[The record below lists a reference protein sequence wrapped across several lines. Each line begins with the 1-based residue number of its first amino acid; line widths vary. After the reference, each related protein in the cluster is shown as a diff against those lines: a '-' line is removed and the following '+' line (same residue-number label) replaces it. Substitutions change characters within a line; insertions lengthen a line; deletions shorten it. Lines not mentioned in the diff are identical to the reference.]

1 MRTTPTARF
10 ITRSTAATRVCPAE
24 ALSSTAIDASLHPI
38 PALSATTHII
48 ARRLSGTVWSASND
62 LTIVA
67 DPDLK
72 LKITELNYNPY
83 APTSGSFT
91 AQDFEFIELQNTG
104 TATVNLNGFA
114 FTNGVTFTF
123 PNMNLAAG
131 AYTVVVSNLSAF
143 QSRYGTG
150 INVAGVYSGHFD
162 NGGEE
167 VTLVDADGLV
177 LQDFTYDDSGA
188 WPGRSDGKGSALD
201 IIDTN
206 GDYNDPNNWRS
217 SVEYGGSPG
226 TAGLGKFSDVVVNE
240 LRANSVSPQVDT
252 IELVNTSSAAIDVGG
267 WWLSDTSGDLEKF
280 RLPDNIIL
288 QPGQYVDFDES
299 EFDSSS
305 PPAGD
310 IPFALSDLG
319 GDLWLTATDSAGDL
333 VRFADH
339 VTYDA
344 SAAGVSLGRWPN
356 GSGSFFPMS
365 APTFADQM
373 EVATSVGSNNSPLIG
388 PAIISEIDYNPGS
401 PNDDREFV
409 EIGNPTA
416 GVVDIS
422 GWELQGDVSFVF
434 PAGTSIPA
442 GGAIVVVHFDPTHP
456 NNASIVAGFQSF
468 YGIGSGV
475 PLYGPY
481 NGVLGNDGGGV
492 QLWQPDAALGGTT
505 PYLLVDDTTFD
516 VTAPWPTAPDGQ
528 AHR

>member
-1 MRTTPTARF
+1 MAR
-10 ITRSTAATRVCPAE
+10 P
-24 ALSSTAIDASLHPI
+24 
-38 PALSATTHII
+38 
-48 ARRLSGTVWSASND
+48 RRWQRD
-62 LTIVA
+62 
-67 DPDLK
+67 
-72 LKITELNYNPY
+72 
-83 APTSGSFT
+83 
-91 AQDFEFIELQNTG
+91 
-104 TATVNLNGFA
+104 
-114 FTNGVTFTF
+114 
-123 PNMNLAAG
+123 
-131 AYTVVVSNLSAF
+131 
-143 QSRYGTG
+143 
-150 INVAGVYSGHFD
+150 
-162 NGGEE
+162 
-167 VTLVDADGLV
+167 
-177 LQDFTYDDSGA
+177 
-188 WPGRSDGKGSALD
+188 ALD
-201 IIDTN
+201 IVDTN

-252 IELVNTSSAAIDVGG
+252 IELVNTSSAAINVGG
-267 WWLSDTSGDLEKF
+267 WWLSDTSDNLEKF
-280 RLPDNIIL
+280 RIPDNIIL

-299 EFDSSS
+299 KFDSSS

-365 APTFADQM
+365 APTFADQT
-373 EVATSVGSNNSPLIG
+373 EVATSVGSNRSPLIG

-416 GVVDIS
+416 GAVDIS

-442 GGAIVVVHFDPTHP
+442 GGAIVVVHFDPAHP

-516 VTAPWPTAPDGQ
+516 VTVAVANRSRRQWRIVESPRTDVVRRRCRQLGKRHADARRAHDRRHSADRRHHSSIARPEKLRRWIRSTSRSTKRSLVSIFPT
-528 AHR
+528 